1 MHYNR
6 KVEGTTERLL
16 DAINKSG
23 LQPGEIC
30 KKADIPRSTFYNH
43 IGGDALSER
52 YIVKY
57 CRVLKISADWLLGIT
72 NDRKKK

>member
-1 MHYNR
+1 MRYNK

-23 LQPGEIC
+23 LQPAEIC
-30 KKADIPRSTFYNH
+30 KRADIPRSTFYNH
-43 IGGDALSER
+43 ISGDALSER

-57 CRVLKISADWLLGIT
+57 CMVLKISADWLLGIT
-72 NDRKKK
+72 NDMKKQ

>member
-1 MHYNR
+1 MRYNK

-16 DAINKSG
+16 DAINKSD
-23 LQPGEIC
+23 LQPAEIC
-30 KKADIPRSTFYNH
+30 KRADIPRSTFYNH
-43 IGGDALSER
+43 ISGDALSER

-57 CRVLKISADWLLGIT
+57 CNALKISADWLLGIT